1 MRTTLVIDDKLISEA
16 KSLSGSRTKRETVE
30 AALQEFI
37 RRRKAKKLLGL
48 EGQIELSY
56 TLDEFLTQRRKD
68 VPHR

>member
-48 EGQIELSY
+48 EGKIELSY
-56 TLDEFLTQRRKD
+56 DLEEFLTQRRKD
-68 VPHR
+68 VPH